1 MILFA
6 SQGNRRDMT
15 SVRDTAKRNLVAA
28 AVGEKAATTAP
39 TAPGI

>member
-6 SQGNRRDMT
+6 SQGNPRVMT
-15 SVRDTAKRNLVAA
+15 SARDTAQPGLVAA
-28 AVGEKAATTAP
+28 AVGERAATTAP